1 MIKFTEENNYYSYP
15 FRADEG
21 DRGSDTPSINAGG
34 FNLVENPQDIDKIPE
49 ALQSPMLKKLLT
61 DLNKP
66 NTPFIT
72 LGCAYWLFKDNR
84 ELSRSYLEFTFKNIN
99 VANNLTFLQ
108 QIDEEFEKYLSTH
121 KNELSQIYSV
131 PPEAFNLV
139 VQNYYWQMDKF
150 SYFGS
155 EERSLIYVEMASQR
169 HSDIEIFLELLHR
182 FLTEY
187 LVVPS
192 YPPNKKPR
200 PFPIRAIKSF

>member
-1 MIKFTEENNYYSYP
+1 
-15 FRADEG
+15 
-21 DRGSDTPSINAGG
+21 
-34 FNLVENPQDIDKIPE
+34 
-49 ALQSPMLKKLLT
+49 LKKLLEYCSPT
-61 DLNKP
+61 NK
-66 NTPFIT
+66 
-72 LGCAYWLFKDNR
+72 LA
-84 ELSRSYLEFTFKNIN
+84 LEFTFKNIN

-121 KNELSQIYSV
+121 KNELSQIHSV

-182 FLTEY
+182 FL
-187 LVVPS
+187 
-192 YPPNKKPR
+192 
-200 PFPIRAIKSF
+200 